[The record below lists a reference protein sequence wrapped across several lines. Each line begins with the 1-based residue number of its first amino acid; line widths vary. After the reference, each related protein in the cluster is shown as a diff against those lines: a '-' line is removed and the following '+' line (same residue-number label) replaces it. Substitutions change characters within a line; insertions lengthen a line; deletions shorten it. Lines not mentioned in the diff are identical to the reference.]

1 MNDTNKP
8 LGQPSFVQLVCQN
21 AFAVQ
26 VDNTFISHM
35 SKKELKK
42 LQKTFAKRRHSKLI

>member
-1 MNDTNKP
+1 MNDANKP
-8 LGQPSFVQLVCQN
+8 LDQPSFIQLVCQN
-21 AFAVQ
+21 TFAVQ

>member
-1 MNDTNKP
+1 MKDTNKP
-8 LGQPSFVQLVCQN
+8 LGQPSFIQLVCQN
-21 AFAVQ
+21 SFAVQ
-26 VDNTFISHM
+26 MDNTFISRM